1 MTACAVR
8 QRLAELRAVEFSL
21 DRVSALT
28 VAGMDLSRLRSFDDL
43 TAAQR
48 ETLATAARTG
58 NVPVEL
64 ELIVRA
70 RNPSINSTTAELF
83 ALDWLLLLNERE
95 TTTGK
100 LDRRVQILPGREVEL
115 PLRARLNLVEFF
127 GRDEHVLLD
136 VLKASIGERGLPINL
151 ALRATPRVGTTYG
164 PMGTSAPVVIARR
177 VVASEF

>member
-1 MTACAVR
+1 
-8 QRLAELRAVEFSL
+8 
-21 DRVSALT
+21 
-28 VAGMDLSRLRSFDDL
+28 MDLSRLRSFDDL

-64 ELIVRA
+64 ELVVRA

-100 LDRRVQILPGREVEL
+100 LDRRVQILPGREV
-115 PLRARLNLVEFF
+115 PPGCSHGRVPIQHAGYVTHRHPVRDCDQRL
-127 GRDEHVLLD
+127 
-136 VLKASIGERGLPINL
+136 
-151 ALRATPRVGTTYG
+151 
-164 PMGTSAPVVIARR
+164 
-177 VVASEF
+177 